1 MQTIANHVVIL
12 GVPDYGTPPEYGYIY
27 GTDVTSG
34 ELGTGYGETRNIRR
48 TGKRRTQAWTIKTS
62 TGYETFS
69 IEESIRSA
77 LESKKAAVP
86 WLPHVRRVLAVD
98 DNTLTLNSAPYG
110 MASGTRLWYVDMDTR
125 RGGYLISGGA
135 TGATLTVTDGTGVTA
150 RCLIA
155 PLMFG
160 ILDSA
165 NVSIRTVSGNTYEL
179 NFRESA
185 NGGAAPA
192 IVVSPE
198 NIGFYDSGGDE
209 EYFRVLATGRE
220 PMSYTWTWDGAALT
234 STTAEQPVVTGL
246 DTMGVY
252 SVTVSNDFGSATAS
266 ATLGQIELWDGVQD
280 DDLETVTVER
290 EGHFDVSATLAA
302 AQTTTA
308 VETTPVLDGVDV
320 SATLAAAQTTTAV
333 ETTPVLD
340 GVALSAT
347 FIGSETLA

>member
-12 GVPDYGTPPEYGYIY
+12 GVPDYGTTPEYGYIY

-69 IEESIRSA
+69 IEESIRAA

-86 WLPHVRRVLAVD
+86 WLPHVRQVLSVD
-98 DNTLTLNSAPYG
+98 GNTLTLNSEPYG

-150 RCLIA
+150 RCIIA

-192 IVVSPE
+192 IVVPPE
-198 NIGFYDSGGDE
+198 DIGFFDAGGDE

-220 PMSYTWTWDGAALT
+220 PMSYTWTLDGAALT

-280 DDLETVTVER
+280 DELETVTAER
-290 EGHFDVSATLAA
+290 DNGLACDLSYSVTSVTDGYITDPQTEGMACDLTFDVYAIGPTIIADP
-302 AQTTTA
+302 QTEAMTCDLTFS
-308 VETTPVLDGVDV
+308 VEVT
-320 SATLAAAQTTTAV
+320 
-333 ETTPVLD
+333 
-340 GVALSAT
+340 
-347 FIGSETLA
+347 SE

>member
-62 TGYETFS
+62 TGYETFA

-86 WLPHVRRVLAVD
+86 WLPHVRQVLAVD
-98 DNTLTLNSAPYG
+98 GNTLTLNSAPYG

-220 PMSYTWTWDGAALT
+220 PMSYTWTLDGAALT

-252 SVTVSNDFGSATAS
+252 SVTVSNDFGSATAL

-290 EGHFDVSATLAA
+290 DNGLTCDLAYPVVSVTGGYIADPQTEAMACDLAFDVYAIGPTIVADP
-302 AQTTTA
+302 QTEAMTCDLTFS
-308 VETTPVLDGVDV
+308 VEVT
-320 SATLAAAQTTTAV
+320 
-333 ETTPVLD
+333 
-340 GVALSAT
+340 
-347 FIGSETLA
+347 SE